1 MSHLKRQ
8 QVEYCKESYPP
19 GTRILL
25 IHMGSDPRPVE
36 DDMKGTVRC
45 VDDIG
50 TIHCD
55 FDNGRRLGII
65 PKEESCTFHGH
76 CNCTISVLYAIGMD
90 LLIWG

>member
-65 PKEESCTFHGH
+65 PKEDLFRKLTETELLQEEEG
-76 CNCTISVLYAIGMD
+76 GMK
-90 LLIWG
+90 LQ

>member
-1 MSHLKRQ
+1 MNQMKRQ
-8 QVEYCKESYPP
+8 QVEYYKEIYPP

-45 VDDIG
+45 VDDMG

-55 FDNGRRLGII
+55 FDNGCRLGII
-65 PKEESCTFHGH
+65 PREDLFRKLTETELLQEQGG
-76 CNCTISVLYAIGMD
+76 GMQ
-90 LLIWG
+90 LQ

>member
-1 MSHLKRQ
+1 MNQMKRS

-25 IHMGSDPRPVE
+25 IHMGSDPSPVE

-45 VDDIG
+45 VDDMG
-50 TIHCD
+50 TIHCE

-65 PKEESCTFHGH
+65 PREDSFRKLTEAELLQEQEG
-76 CNCTISVLYAIGMD
+76 GMQ
-90 LLIWG
+90 LQ

>member
-1 MSHLKRQ
+1 MNQMKRS
-8 QVEYCKESYPP
+8 QVEYYKESYPP

-45 VDDIG
+45 VDDMG

-55 FDNGRRLGII
+55 FDNGRSLGII
-65 PKEESCTFHGH
+65 SKEDSFRKLTEAELLQEQGG
-76 CNCTISVLYAIGMD
+76 GMQ
-90 LLIWG
+90 LQ

>member
-1 MSHLKRQ
+1 MNQMKRS
-8 QVEYCKESYPP
+8 QVEYYKESYPR

-45 VDDIG
+45 VDDMG

-55 FDNGRRLGII
+55 FDNGRSLGII
-65 PKEESCTFHGH
+65 PEEDSFRKLTEAELLQEQEG
-76 CNCTISVLYAIGMD
+76 GMQ
-90 LLIWG
+90 LQ

>member
-1 MSHLKRQ
+1 M
-8 QVEYCKESYPP
+8 EYYKESYPP

-55 FDNGRRLGII
+55 FDNGCRLGII
-65 PKEESCTFHGH
+65 PKEDSFRKLTETELLQEEEG
-76 CNCTISVLYAIGMD
+76 GMK
-90 LLIWG
+90 LQ

>member
-1 MSHLKRQ
+1 MKRQ
-8 QVEYCKESYPP
+8 KVEYYKESYLP

-45 VDDIG
+45 VDDMG

-55 FDNGRRLGII
+55 FDNGRCLGII
-65 PKEESCTFHGH
+65 PEEDSFRKLTETELLQEQEG
-76 CNCTISVLYAIGMD
+76 GMQ
-90 LLIWG
+90 LQ